1 MFEVRQFQFNEEKLR
16 TLKEK
21 DLFKPE
27 RVFVFESID
36 DTNGKLDCKKADE
49 AEEQRFYLKR
59 SATDLDVQWL
69 HGEPIKDTPPCGF
82 DNLDCDQ
89 EEISSK

>member
-16 TLKEK
+16 ELGEK

-36 DTNGKLDCKKADE
+36 DPNGKLDCKKAD
-49 AEEQRFYLKR
+49 EQRFYLKR
-59 SATDLDVQWL
+59 SATDSDVQWL

-89 EEISSK
+89 KEVPSK